1 MIRLEKLHKRYG
13 RFTAV
18 ESLDLEVKD
27 GEIFGFLGPN
37 GAGKTSTIRMMAG
50 LIKPTSGDAWLNG
63 ISISKNPIE
72 AKKLLGLIP
81 DRPYLYEKLTG
92 REYLRFICGI
102 YGVASAHGEA
112 AAKEMLRMFGLANW
126 ADELVEGYSHG
137 MKQRLIMAGALV
149 HDPKVLVVDEPMV
162 GLDPR
167 GARLVKEIFRGVAR
181 NDRTV
186 FLSTHSL
193 DVAEELCDR
202 IGILSRG
209 KLVAI
214 GTMDELRGRSKG
226 SKDLEGIFLALTA
239 EAQQDDLAV
248 VGAIPDDAKPAAPKA
263 DEPPPPIPVER
274 EGLE

>member
-1 MIRLEKLHKRYG
+1 
-13 RFTAV
+13 
-18 ESLDLEVKD
+18 
-27 GEIFGFLGPN
+27 
-37 GAGKTSTIRMMAG
+37 
-50 LIKPTSGDAWLNG
+50 
-63 ISISKNPIE
+63 
-72 AKKLLGLIP
+72 
-81 DRPYLYEKLTG
+81 
-92 REYLRFICGI
+92 
-102 YGVASAHGEA
+102 
-112 AAKEMLRMFGLANW
+112 MLRMFGLANW
-126 ADELVEGYSHG
+126 ADELIEGYSHG

-202 IGILSRG
+202 IGILARG

-214 GTMDELRGRSKG
+214 GTMEELRGRSKG

-239 EAQQDDLAV
+239 EAQQDDV
-248 VGAIPDDAKPAAPKA
+248 VGAIPDEAKAAAPA
-263 DEPPPPIPVER
+263 PPPTNGR

>member
-1 MIRLEKLHKRYG
+1 MILLSKLHKRYG

-37 GAGKTSTIRMMAG
+37 GAGKTSTIRMMSG
-50 LIKPTSGDAWLNG
+50 LIKPTSGDAFLNG

-72 AKKLLGLIP
+72 AKKILGLIP
-81 DRPYLYEKLTG
+81 DRPFVYEKLTG

-102 YGVASAHGEA
+102 YGVPSVEGEA

-126 ADELVEGYSHG
+126 ADELIEGYSHG

-149 HDPKVLVVDEPMV
+149 HDPKVLVVDEPMI

-202 IGILSRG
+202 IGILARG

-214 GTMDELRGRSKG
+214 GTMDELRSRSKEA
-226 SKDLEGIFLALTA
+226 KDLESIFLALTA
-239 EAQQDDLAV
+239 ESQQDEM
-248 VGAIPDDAKPAAPKA
+248 VGALPDGK
-263 DEPPPPIPVER
+263 EPETPMPEPVE
-274 EGLE
+274 

>member
-1 MIRLEKLHKRYG
+1 MIKLEKLHKRYG

-18 ESLDLEVKD
+18 ESLDLEVND

-63 ISISKNPIE
+63 ISITKNPIE

-81 DRPYLYEKLTG
+81 DRPFVYEKLTG
-92 REYLRFICGI
+92 REYLRFICGV
-102 YGVASAHGEA
+102 YGVEAAAGEA
-112 AAKEMLRMFGLANW
+112 AAKDLLRMFGLENW
-126 ADELVEGYSHG
+126 ADELIEGYSHG

-167 GARLVKEIFRGVAR
+167 GARLVKEIFRGIAR
-181 NDRTV
+181 KDRTV

-214 GTMDELRGRSKG
+214 GTMEELRGQAKG
-226 SKDLEGIFLALTA
+226 SKDLESIFLALTA
-239 EAQQDDLAV
+239 EAQQDELAGGL
-248 VGAIPDDAKPAAPKA
+248 VGALPEK
-263 DEPPPPIPVER
+263 